1 MTDDFMRDAQA
12 AWRHTPAD
20 IPAMRQVM
28 RKRRWTPHMVLAIE
42 VIAGVFGFAMGLV
55 FFALALETR
64 AIPFILA
71 AIVMLA
77 GMPLATGASIRAR
90 RDSLRWEDDTPR
102 GVVVTAARRAEA
114 ALRAVTLGRL
124 AVAIIATFVAL
135 LWLVQWAGAMHE
147 ARFLHIYTAICV
159 VICAP
164 LLVYLHYR
172 ERRMRGEQ
180 AACLGLLRELDRA
193 APSPKPTP

>member
-20 IPAMRQVM
+20 IPAMRQLLH
-28 RKRRWTPHMVLAIE
+28 KKRWTPHMVLAIE
-42 VIAGVFGFAMGLV
+42 VIAGLAGFAMGLV

-64 AIPFILA
+64 ALPFILA

-90 RDSLRWEDDTPR
+90 RDSLRWEGDTPR
-102 GVVVTAARRAEA
+102 GVVVTATRRAEA

-124 AVAIIATFVAL
+124 AVAIIAAFVAL
-135 LWLVQWAGAMHE
+135 LWLLQWAGAMHE
-147 ARFLHIYTAICV
+147 ARFLHIYTATCSV
-159 VICAP
+159 MCAP
-164 LLVYLHYR
+164 LLVYLRYR
-172 ERRMRGEQ
+172 ERRMRGER
-180 AACLGLLRELDRA
+180 AACLGLLSELDRA
-193 APSPKPTP
+193 ETSSKPAP